1 MIFLDFLNVVRS
13 AAIKWFRAY
22 IFVNSSTLIAQN
34 QNARQQI
41 VLWQAL
47 SVFIA
52 MALKPAGS

>member
-1 MIFLDFLNVVRS
+1 MS
-13 AAIKWFRAY
+13 QIKRKML
-22 IFVNSSTLIAQN
+22 STLIAQN

>member
-1 MIFLDFLNVVRS
+1 LIFLDFLNVVRS
-13 AAIKWFRAY
+13 AEIKWFRAY